1 MGGVRRAGYL
11 YDDPAGPGSG
21 SGSNLPPILTWDGS
35 SRVVAQDPAPKSQFL
50 RALEDDAA
58 REYDD
63 AYDDDD
69 DDDDEDEGGRARDDP
84 DERRASDSDE
94 DSDEEYARRRRGKWG
109 RGGGGGG
116 GGGGDAIESL
126 RARMANHLLESTS
139 TSPRGDD
146 PTAASNRAKKS
157 ADAEAKAEA
166 AAAAA
171 ASALESAAS
180 RLESESASWTDLSK
194 ACLHPR
200 TARTLDGLWQGTHA
214 FDGFGE
220 GSEWCRSDDR
230 REDLRDVVRRWAE
243 ECDALA
249 GFHVAAEDLGGFGG
263 LATAALEEIRDEHGG
278 NVPVCVFSLRPP
290 ASANA
295 SRSSAEAASARRVSM
310 LNEGLASAT
319 FAPETDA
326 YIPVCASAW
335 TGARTLAAT
344 GLDPRGRYRASAVA
358 AAAMDV
364 ATSPWRVDGSAGC
377 AGAESLRAVAAHLSA
392 RAPGPFAAL
401 TAYFPLAAVPDPR
414 EAAEAVEA
422 AKRRR
427 RDAERSGS
435 SSGPGGSGSSRRDG
449 DAVAAAERDERA
461 AADLARAFLSGGEH
475 LTPAPRHVSN
485 DAGGAWDS
493 NSDAYRPL
501 AESYAIR
508 GAARSASATATP
520 AEARGALDAALSRER
535 ARAPRLRFASA
546 APLPLPLPFPRVF
559 GAPPGLNPSSAPAMT
574 RLASAAAF
582 GGALRATEEGWRRAA
597 RGAIG
602 RATLRA
608 WGVADDDAEEIGE
621 TLATMRRGYDDDDDA
636 DDFSEDELDD
646 A

>member
-11 YDDPAGPGSG
+11 YDDPARPGSG
-21 SGSNLPPILTWDGS
+21 SDLPPILTWDGS

-50 RALEDDAA
+50 RALEDG
-58 REYDD
+58 EE
-63 AYDDDD
+63 
-69 DDDDEDEGGRARDDP
+69 DEDEDEDAGGGTRDDP
-84 DERRASDSDE
+84 DARRDSNEDSDE
-94 DSDEEYARRRRGKWG
+94 DSDDEGERRRRGKKWG
-109 RGGGGGG
+109 RGGGGG
-116 GGGGDAIESL
+116 DAIETL

-139 TSPRGDD
+139 TSRSASLRSKPKH
-146 PTAASNRAKKS
+146 AA
-157 ADAEAKAEA
+157 ADAS
-166 AAAAA
+166 
-171 ASALESAAS
+171 SALESAAS

-200 TARTLDGLWQGTHA
+200 SARTLDGLWQGTHA

-220 GSEWCRSDDR
+220 GSEWCRSEDR
-230 REDLRDVVRRWAE
+230 REDVRDVVRRWAE

-263 LATAALEEIRDEHGG
+263 VATAALEEIRDEYGR

-290 ASANA
+290 RCACAKASE
-295 SRSSAEAASARRVSM
+295 SDSASARRVSM
-310 LNEGLASAT
+310 LNEGLATAT

-344 GLDPRGRYRASAVA
+344 GVNPRGRYHASAIA

-364 ATSPWRVDGSAGC
+364 ATTPWRVDGGRER

-392 RAPGPFAAL
+392 RAPAPFVAL
-401 TAYFPLAAVPDPR
+401 TVHFPLAAVPDPR
-414 EAAEAVEA
+414 EAAEAAEA
-422 AKRRR
+422 ARRRR

-435 SSGPGGSGSSRRDG
+435 GSGIRDSG
-449 DAVAAAERDERA
+449 FGASGSFGRDENAIAAAERDERA
-461 AADLARAFLSGGEH
+461 AADLAKVFLSGGEH
-475 LTPAPRHVSN
+475 LTPTPGVLSSS
-485 DAGGAWDS
+485 AWDS

-501 AESYAIR
+501 AESYADR
-508 GAARSASATATP
+508 GAAKDATTAATP

-559 GAPPGLNPSSAPAMT
+559 GTPPGPNPSSAPAMT
-574 RLASAAAF
+574 RLASAGAF
-582 GGALRATEEGWRRAA
+582 GGALRATEEGGDARRGVRSVARRFA
-597 RGAIG
+597 RGASRTTTRRRSERRSRRCVGGTTMTTTRMISARTSWTTREG
-602 RATLRA
+602 DANRRASRL
-608 WGVADDDAEEIGE
+608 VE
-621 TLATMRRGYDDDDDA
+621 
-636 DDFSEDELDD
+636 
-646 A
+646 

>member
-21 SGSNLPPILTWDGS
+21 TGSGSDLPPILTWDGS
-35 SRVVAQDPAPKSQFL
+35 ARVVAQDPAPKSQFL
-50 RALEDDAA
+50 RALEEDAA
-58 REYDD
+58 REHDD
-63 AYDDDD
+63 AYADDDE
-69 DDDDEDEGGRARDDP
+69 DEDEGGRARDDP
-84 DERRASDSDE
+84 DARRASDSDE
-94 DSDEEYARRRRGKWG
+94 DFDDEDDGRRRGKWG
-109 RGGGGGG
+109 RGGGGG

-139 TSPRGDD
+139 TSTSPRGDD
-146 PTAASNRAKKS
+146 PSAASKRAKKA

-263 LATAALEEIRDEHGG
+263 IATAALEEIRDEHGR

-290 ASANA
+290 ANA
-295 SRSSAEAASARRVSM
+295 DADASSSSARRVSM

-326 YIPVCASAW
+326 YVPVCASAW

-344 GLDPRGRYRASAVA
+344 GLDPRGRYHASAIA

-364 ATSPWRVDGSAGC
+364 ATTPWRADGSAGC

-414 EAAEAVEA
+414 EAAEAAEA
-422 AKRRR
+422 ARRRR

-435 SSGPGGSGSSRRDG
+435 GSSSGFGGSGSSRRDG
-449 DAVAAAERDERA
+449 DAVVAAERDERA
-461 AADLARAFLSGGEH
+461 AADLARVFLSGGEH
-475 LTPAPRHVSN
+475 LTPAPGRVSN

-508 GAARSASATATP
+508 GAARSAAAVATP
-520 AEARGALDAALSRER
+520 AEARGALDAALSLER

-559 GAPPGLNPSSAPAMT
+559 GAPPGPNPSSAPAMT

-597 RGAIG
+597 RGAVG

>member
-11 YDDPAGPGSG
+11 YDDPARPGSG
-21 SGSNLPPILTWDGS
+21 SDLPPILTWDGS

-50 RALEDDAA
+50 RALEDG
-58 REYDD
+58 EE
-63 AYDDDD
+63 
-69 DDDDEDEGGRARDDP
+69 DEDEDEDAGGGTRDDP
-84 DERRASDSDE
+84 DARRDSNEDSDE
-94 DSDEEYARRRRGKWG
+94 DSDDEGERRRRGKKWG
-109 RGGGGGG
+109 RGGV
-116 GGGGDAIESL
+116 GGGDAIETL

-139 TSPRGDD
+139 TSRSASLRSTPKH
-146 PTAASNRAKKS
+146 AA
-157 ADAEAKAEA
+157 ADAS
-166 AAAAA
+166 
-171 ASALESAAS
+171 SALESAAS

-200 TARTLDGLWQGTHA
+200 SARTLDGLWQGTHA

-220 GSEWCRSDDR
+220 GSEWCRSEDR

-263 LATAALEEIRDEHGG
+263 VATAALEEIRDEYGR

-290 ASANA
+290 RCACAKASE
-295 SRSSAEAASARRVSM
+295 SDSASARRVSM
-310 LNEGLASAT
+310 LNEGLATAT

-344 GLDPRGRYRASAVA
+344 GVNPRGRYHASAIA

-364 ATSPWRVDGSAGC
+364 ATTPWRVDGGGER

-392 RAPGPFAAL
+392 RAPAPFVAL
-401 TAYFPLAAVPDPR
+401 TVHFPLAAVPDPR
-414 EAAEAVEA
+414 EAVEA
-422 AKRRR
+422 AEAARRRR

-435 SSGPGGSGSSRRDG
+435 GSGVRDSG
-449 DAVAAAERDERA
+449 FGASGSFGRDENAIAAAERDERA
-461 AADLARAFLSGGEH
+461 AADLAKVFLSGGEH
-475 LTPAPRHVSN
+475 LTPTPGVLSSS
-485 DAGGAWDS
+485 AWDS

-508 GAARSASATATP
+508 GAAKDATTAATP

-559 GAPPGLNPSSAPAMT
+559 GTPPGPNPSSAPAMT
-574 RLASAAAF
+574 RLASAGAF

-608 WGVADDDAEEIGE
+608 WGIADDDAEEIGE